1 MERRHAALTLLALA
15 AGARIAGAQPV
26 PSIAG
31 EIPPP
36 GPRDHC
42 PICGMLVAK
51 YPGWVAAV
59 RFRSGALHY
68 FDGAKDMFKF
78 VLDLPHR
85 APGRGA
91 DAIAAVVVTEF
102 YDLARIDAR
111 SAWYVIGSDVLGP
124 MGHELVPLKSGG
136 DAEEFARD
144 HKGRRTVRFDQVTL
158 HLVEELDRG
167 HFATS

>member
-1 MERRHAALTLLALA
+1 
-15 AGARIAGAQPV
+15 
-26 PSIAG
+26 
-31 EIPPP
+31 
-36 GPRDHC
+36 
-42 PICGMLVAK
+42 
-51 YPGWVAAV
+51 V

-85 APGRGA
+85 APGRGV

-144 HKGRRTVRFDQVTL
+144 HRGRRTVRFDQVTL

-167 HFATS
+167 HFD